1 MTKTLLWHALYDTTE
16 NLSNILKNRSTNT
29 NINTNTPSNFYTE
42 NNYVR
47 FDSSYTMKSEPQ
59 ELPEWYNTDR
69 DNDIVAEFINE
80 FDVFYDPTKTI
91 KMEMD
96 EYVEYSKTMEDIPT
110 TEDQS
115 EEESDGEWT
124 IVS

>member
-1 MTKTLLWHALYDTTE
+1 M
-16 NLSNILKNRSTNT
+16 
-29 NINTNTPSNFYTE
+29 
-42 NNYVR
+42 
-47 FDSSYTMKSEPQ
+47 
-59 ELPEWYNTDR
+59 PEWYNTDR

-80 FDVFYDPTKTI
+80 FEVFYDPTKTI

-96 EYVEYSKTMEDIPT
+96 EYDEYSKTMEDIPT